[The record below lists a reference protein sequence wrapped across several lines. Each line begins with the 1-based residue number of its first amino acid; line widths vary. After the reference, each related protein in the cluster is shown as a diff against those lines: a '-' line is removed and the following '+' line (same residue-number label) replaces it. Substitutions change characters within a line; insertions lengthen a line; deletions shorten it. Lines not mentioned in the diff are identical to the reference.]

1 MSGLLIFLVGGAAGV
16 LVWSAFCAVANWVE
30 TGRFRRAVRRG

>member
-1 MSGLLIFLVGGAAGV
+1 MDLLILPAGLLAGV
-16 LVWSAFCAVANWVE
+16 VAWIVFCAVANWVE